1 MSIDAYLGTRDGVG
15 DADADAE
22 LERMRLEWA
31 GKRRRAWLPSAFDG
45 LTDEEQRQLVADAFD
60 DDGVLL

>member
-1 MSIDAYLGTRDGVG
+1 MSIDAYLGTREGI
-15 DADADAE
+15 ADATAE

-31 GKRRRAWLPSAFDG
+31 VMRRRAAMPSAFDG
-45 LTDEEQRQLVADAFD
+45 LTDEEQQQLIGDAFD